1 MVNPRDPVMGAR
13 RGGWF
18 ASARAAMLH
27 IRAQGGNKTAQA
39 ELDQWLPRAAD
50 HQDAYH
56 DAAKLWDDLGD
67 MFEAR
72 EAAHMAGHSSGHIS
86 GQGSTSFVAPARP
99 RAQRHKRSARP
110 RSAVP
115 LITAPVWAAS
125 TRTASAKF
133 IASAALLLLVSLIGL
148 QWYNSPAV
156 YQTPVGGQQVI
167 MLADTTRV
175 TLNTGSELL
184 VYRMGKTRRATLVR
198 GEALFDVAHDADH
211 PFIVKAGKR
220 SVIVRGTSFVVRN
233 DPQNFNVSLI
243 TGRVEVAYND
253 KVVTLQPGQ
262 RYRATPGTSGA
273 IDRPQLA
280 MVTAWRKGELMLDNM
295 RVGDAVAEMNRYS
308 AKPIIIRSP
317 ALANQRISGVFRTGE
332 SAMFANTIATLYG
345 APLNDS
351 ARAWTLGSTGAQ

>member
-1 MVNPRDPVMGAR
+1 MVNPRDPDMGAR

-27 IRAQGGNKTAQA
+27 IRAQGGNKDAQA
-39 ELDQWLPRAAD
+39 ALDHWLPRASD

-72 EAAHMAGHSSGHIS
+72 EAAHMAGLAT
-86 GQGSTSFVAPARP
+86 TSFVQPARP
-99 RAQRHKRSARP
+99 HALRQKRSP
-110 RSAVP
+110 RTRFAVLP
-115 LITAPVWAAS
+115 IATPAWVAS

-148 QWYNSPAV
+148 QWYNSPTV

-167 MLADTTRV
+167 TLADTTRV

-184 VYRMGKTRRATLVR
+184 VYRMGKSRRATLVR

-243 TGRVEVAYND
+243 TGRVEVVYND

-262 RYRATPGTSGA
+262 RYRANPQTSGA

-308 AKPIIIRSP
+308 AKPIILRSP

-345 APLNDS
+345 APLNDT
-351 ARAWTLGSTGAQ
+351 ARAWTVGSTEAQ